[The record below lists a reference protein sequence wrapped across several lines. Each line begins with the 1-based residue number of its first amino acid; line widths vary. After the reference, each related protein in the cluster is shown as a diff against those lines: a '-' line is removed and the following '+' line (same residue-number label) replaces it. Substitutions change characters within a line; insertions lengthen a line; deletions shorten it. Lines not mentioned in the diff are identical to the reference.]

1 MRHRLGTYLACPQ
14 FLRRVHLMALER
26 LLRNYEIG
34 RMSGP
39 VTTCSIDLGHQFQ
52 PAVAALPTTVRYN
65 PHHDNYS
72 DDGSKRSNLN
82 LSLACFIRSKKVLLI
97 TSNLF

>member
-26 LLRNYEIG
+26 LLRNYGTG
-34 RMSGP
+34 RMSGL
-39 VTTCSIDLGHQFQ
+39 VTTCSIDWGHQFQ

-82 LSLACFIRSKKVLLI
+82 LSLACFICGKKVLLI
-97 TSNLF
+97 ASNLF